1 MKKNVLS
8 LSITAAL
15 VGLGFSGGAQ
25 AIVTIPTGTATAL
38 QLSTDGVGH
47 FLYVPYYSAQ
57 GANNTMINIVNTDTT
72 NGKAVKVRFRG
83 ASNSDDVFDFQV
95 FLSPGDVWTASV
107 TKNAAGLA
115 SLHTND
121 NSCTKPSKAIL
132 NATPFVTA
140 RLDTARRTGDAL
152 ANETREGYVEIFNMA
167 DIPPNSA
174 AGSLFTAIKHV
185 NSVPP
190 CGAGATALAWSALD
204 SDLAGLAA
212 ATTAGLS
219 FPTTGLMA
227 DWIILNVADAGA
239 WSQRAIAISANDA
252 QRNPVLGN
260 LVYFPQTA
268 APFTGPLASYTADPV
283 LIAHPSMAAMYDT
296 PDFSIPYLN
305 TSALPVNQ
313 VSALSGAIATKNIY
327 NEFLTTSSINAT
339 TDWVLSQPTRRYSVA
354 MDYKSTASDK
364 RVYSLLPTQYFNSTN
379 TAVIDGQV
387 CVIGI
392 TPQSYDQEENTPLN
406 PSQVIISP
414 NVPGSPATYCGEA
427 NVMSI
432 NNGDTA
438 SVSGLITSP
447 SGTLKSTVARSA
459 QDNSYPAGWISLDTP
474 GLGNGLPILGY
485 AALRATA
492 GASTF
497 GVTWE
502 HKTNRV
508 QK

>member
-25 AIVTIPTGTATAL
+25 AIVAIPLGTATAL

-57 GANNTMINIVNTDTT
+57 SNNNTMINLVNTDTT

-107 TKNAAGLA
+107 SKNAAGLA
-115 SLHTND
+115 SLHTTD
-121 NSCTKPSKAIL
+121 NSCTKPNKATL
-132 NATPFVTA
+132 NSTPFVTA

-167 DIPPNSA
+167 DIPP
-174 AGSLFTAIKHV
+174 GTPLFTAIKHV

-190 CGAGATALAWSALD
+190 CTGAAWTALDTDPADLTAALAD
-204 SDLAGLAA
+204 GLN
-212 ATTAGLS
+212 

-227 DWIILNVADAGA
+227 DWIILNVVNAGA
-239 WSQRAIAISANDA
+239 WSQRAVAISANDA
-252 QRNPVLGN
+252 TRTPAKGN

-268 APFTGPLASYTADPV
+268 GAFNGLISNYTADPV
-283 LIAHPSMAAMYDT
+283 LNAHPSMAAMYDT
-296 PDFSIPYLN
+296 PDMSIPYLSN
-305 TSALPVNQ
+305 GSTLPVNQ
-313 VSALSGAIATKNIY
+313 VSALSGAIATNNIY
-327 NEFLTTSSINAT
+327 NEFLTDSATNST
-339 TDWVLSQPTRRYSVA
+339 TDWVLSMPTRRYSVA
-354 MDYKSTASDK
+354 MDYKASGGSA
-364 RVYSLLPTQYFNSTN
+364 RVYSTLPTQYFNSTN

-387 CVIGI
+387 CVLGI
-392 TPQSYDQEENTPLN
+392 TPQQWDREENTPQN

-414 NVPGSPATYCGEA
+414 NVPGSPSATCGEA
-427 NVMSI
+427 NVMSV
-432 NNGDTA
+432 NNGNTA
-438 SVSGLITSP
+438 SVSGLIIDP
-447 SGTLKSTVARSA
+447 SGTLQATVARSDQENGYA
-459 QDNSYPAGWISLDTP
+459 AGWISLATP

-492 GASTF
+492 GVSTF
-497 GVTWE
+497 GATWE
-502 HKTNRV
+502 HKTNRI

>member
-57 GANNTMINIVNTDTT
+57 GDNNTMINLVNTDTT

-121 NSCTKPSKAIL
+121 NSCTKPTKDVL
-132 NATPFVTA
+132 NTTPFVTA

-167 DIPPNSA
+167 DIPPNSSPT
-174 AGSLFTAIKHV
+174 SLFTAIKHV

-190 CGAGATALAWSALD
+190 CSGAAWSALD

-227 DWIILNVADAGA
+227 DWIILNVVNAGA
-239 WSQRAIAISANDA
+239 WSQRAVAISANDSTRA
-252 QRNPVLGN
+252 PVAGN

-313 VSALSGAIATKNIY
+313 VSALSGAIATNNIY
-327 NEFLTTSSINAT
+327 NEFLTASSINAT
-339 TDWVLSQPTRRYSVA
+339 TDWVLSMPTRRYSVA
-354 MDYKSTASDK
+354 MDYKASGGPV
-364 RVYSLLPTQYFNSTN
+364 RVYSTLPTQYFTAAN

-392 TPQSYDQEENTPLN
+392 TPQSWDQEENTPLN

-432 NNGDTA
+432 NFRRSLRTATTIDTSA
-438 SVSGLITSP
+438 DYSPFPAQIVS
-447 SGTLKSTVARSA
+447 KA
-459 QDNSYPAGWISLDTP
+459 
-474 GLGNGLPILGY
+474 
-485 AALRATA
+485 
-492 GASTF
+492 
-497 GVTWE
+497 
-502 HKTNRV
+502 
-508 QK
+508 